1 MIVRG
6 TTPYH
11 SFIIP
16 LAPEQIQNIYISY
29 SQNGKLILNKEKADI
44 EIMPIVTEETEVEET
59 EVEETEVEESEEEPE
74 EEPEEEIKSSLVG
87 LHLSQEDTLG
97 FKFYPAAEK
106 NIAVI
111 QLRILD
117 MDNEAYAS
125 EPITERISGVI
136 KDGIM
141 GGE

>member
-44 EIMPIVTEETEVEET
+44 EIMPIITEETEVEET
-59 EVEETEVEESEEEPE
+59 DTEEPGEEFE

-136 KDGIM
+136 KDGII
-141 GGE
+141 E

>member
-136 KDGIM
+136 KDGIID
-141 GGE
+141 GE

>member
-59 EVEETEVEESEEEPE
+59 EVEETEVESEEEPE

>member
-59 EVEETEVEESEEEPE
+59 EVEETEVESEEEPE

-136 KDGIM
+136 KDGII
-141 GGE
+141 E

>member
-1 MIVRG
+1 MIIRG

-11 SFIIP
+11 SFVVP
-16 LAPEQIQNIYISY
+16 MAPEQIRNVYVSY
-29 SQNGKLILNKEKADI
+29 SQNGELILDKTKADL
-44 EIMPIVTEETEVEET
+44 EIVPIILDTDTEEEG
-59 EVEETEVEESEEEPE
+59 
-74 EEPEEEIKSSLVG
+74 EIKESQIG

-117 MDNEAYAS
+117 VDNEAYAS
-125 EPITERISGVI
+125 EPITERISEVI
-136 KDGIM
+136 KDGVIEEVTN
-141 GGE
+141 GEQNEENTD

>member
-59 EVEETEVEESEEEPE
+59 EVEETEVEFEEEPE

-136 KDGIM
+136 KDGII
-141 GGE
+141 E

>member
-44 EIMPIVTEETEVEET
+44 EIMPIITEETEVEET
-59 EVEETEVEESEEEPE
+59 EAEETEVESEEEPE

-111 QLRILD
+111 QIRILD

>member
-16 LAPEQIQNIYISY
+16 LAPKQIQNIYISY

-59 EVEETEVEESEEEPE
+59 EVEETEEEPEGEPE

-117 MDNEAYAS
+117 MNNEAYAS

>member
-59 EVEETEVEESEEEPE
+59 EVEESEE
-74 EEPEEEIKSSLVG
+74 
-87 LHLSQEDTLG
+87 
-97 FKFYPAAEK
+97 
-106 NIAVI
+106 
-111 QLRILD
+111 
-117 MDNEAYAS
+117 
-125 EPITERISGVI
+125 
-136 KDGIM
+136 
-141 GGE
+141 

>member
-59 EVEETEVEESEEEPE
+59 EAEETEVEPEGEPE

>member
-111 QLRILD
+111 QIRILD

-136 KDGIM
+136 KDGVID
-141 GGE
+141 GE